1 MSTRSRKTWG
11 RKTRGSL
18 SLFTHITIGMNSDK
32 DMQTQQELALRKTT
46 DKNSKLDYSTIK
58 IRNYFNSF
66 NTFFQLS
73 MESETFFS

>member
-1 MSTRSRKTWG
+1 
-11 RKTRGSL
+11 
-18 SLFTHITIGMNSDK
+18 MNSDK
-32 DMQTQQELALRKTT
+32 DMQTQQELALKKTT

-58 IRNYFNSF
+58 IRDYFNSF